1 MGKYLRRR
9 KFTIGRFLLMLW
21 RILLTLVFSAGA
33 IWFSGNAL
41 MWGLTHVGVPG
52 NTMQGSAMEYGIMD
66 RFDMQMTNKISAALE
81 GVLSI
86 EKVYWLN
93 DDDQI
98 APEPNQD
105 NFGTTSDPSSM
116 QGFLD
121 EAKELLGVED
131 TLFSTETKLYYN
143 SEVTY
148 YLDETIMAITWK
160 ELIDGTVYTLSEVKI
175 AHPSQFRRFLADGVY
190 GSDKQYTTTQM
201 AATVNA
207 VTASSG
213 DFYKFRPYGIKVY
226 DGQVMHVYSIVDTC
240 FITEDGDFI
249 FSYRKEITDRET
261 AQKFVDD
268 NNVRFSLAFG
278 PVLVDN
284 YECVPIPEDYTL
296 GEVHDNYPRAAIAK
310 MGGELH
316 YLMVAANQDPDR
328 GLFPVPDMHQFG
340 RQLQAF
346 GAEKAYAL
354 DGGQTAVIV
363 TNDKLINRPSYGYQ
377 RAISDIIYFAT
388 AIPDGE

>member
-1 MGKYLRRR
+1 MGKYER
-9 KFTIGRFLLMLW
+9 KRKKRFSVW
-21 RILLTLVFSAGA
+21 RILLTILLSIPAMV
-33 IWFSGNAL
+33 
-41 MWGLTHVGVPG
+41 LTVKILNWSVINVGVPG
-52 NTMQGSAMEYGIMD
+52 NVNASGTAELAVMD
-66 RFDMQMTNKISAALE
+66 RYDMKMTNAISSALE

-105 NFGTTSDPSSM
+105 NYSYTTDPASL

-131 TLFSTETKLYYN
+131 TLFSTDTKIYAG
-143 SEVTY
+143 SQIVT
-148 YLDETIMAITWK
+148 YLDETIMVITWQ

-190 GSDKQYTTTQM
+190 GSDKQYVTTDM
-201 AATVNA
+201 ATTVNA

-226 DGQVMHVYSIVDTC
+226 DGQVMQVHSVVDTC

-249 FSYRKEITDRET
+249 FSYRKEINDKET
-261 AQKFVDD
+261 AQKFVDE
-268 NNVRFSLAFG
+268 NNIRFSLAFG
-278 PVLVDN
+278 PVLVDGG
-284 YECVPIPEDYTL
+284 ECIPVPSNYTL
-296 GEVHDNYPRAAIAK
+296 GEVKDKYPRAAICK
-310 MGGELH
+310 MPGELH

-328 GLFPVPDMHQFG
+328 GYNNVPNMTQFG
-340 RQLQAF
+340 RQLQKF

-363 TNDKLINRPSYGYQ
+363 TNDQLINRPSYGYQ
-377 RAISDIIYFAT
+377 RMISDIIYFAT
-388 AIPDGE
+388 AIPDGG

>member
-1 MGKYLRRR
+1 MGKYARR
-9 KFTIGRFLLMLW
+9 KRVSPWYVLLT
-21 RILLTLVFSAGA
+21 ILLAIPAG
-33 IWFSGNAL
+33 WLTVNFLG
-41 MWGLTHVGVPG
+41 WGVLHVGVPG
-52 NTMQGSAMEYGIMD
+52 NTAQAEPVKLGVMD
-66 RFDMQMTNKISAALE
+66 RFDMQMTNKISSALE

-93 DDDQI
+93 DHDQI
-98 APEPNQD
+98 APEPDQD
-105 NFGTTSDPSSM
+105 KFGTTSDPASM

-121 EAKELLGVED
+121 QAKELLGVEE
-131 TLFSTETKLYYN
+131 TLFSLDTRLYAG
-143 SEVTY
+143 SEITY
-148 YLDETIMAITWK
+148 YLDETIMVITWQ
-160 ELIDGTVYTLSEVKI
+160 ELIDGSVYTLSEVKI

-190 GSDKQYTTTQM
+190 GSDKQYVTTQM

-226 DGQVMHVYSIVDTC
+226 DGQVMHVNSVVDTL
-240 FITEDGDFI
+240 FITDEGEFL
-249 FSYRKEITDRET
+249 FSFRGEIKDKET

-278 PVLVDN
+278 PVLVKDSQRMT
-284 YECVPIPEDYTL
+284 IPGNYTL
-296 GEVHDNYPRAAIAK
+296 GEVDDNYPRAAIAK
-310 MGGELH
+310 MPGELH

-328 GLFPVPDMHQFG
+328 GYNRVPTMPEFAD
-340 RQLQAF
+340 RLYAF
-346 GAEKAYAL
+346 GAVQAYAL

>member
-1 MGKYLRRR
+1 MDKNAKNR
-9 KFTIGRFLLMLW
+9 KFSFW
-21 RILLTLVFSAGA
+21 RVLLTVLVSVSA
-33 IWFSGNAL
+33 IWFCAQAL
-41 MWGLTHVGVPG
+41 FWGLTHVGVPA
-52 NTMQGSAMEYGIMD
+52 NTSQGSAVELGIMD
-66 RFDMQMTNKISAALE
+66 RFDMQITNQISSALE

-105 NFGTTSDPSSM
+105 NFGTTTDPASM

-121 EAKELLGVED
+121 EAKALLGIED
-131 TLFSTETKLYYN
+131 TLFSTSTRLYSG
-143 SEVTY
+143 SEITY
-148 YLDETIMAITWK
+148 YLDETIMVITWK
-160 ELIDGTVYTLSEVKI
+160 ELINGSVYTLSEVKI

-213 DFYKFRPYGIKVY
+213 DFYKFRSYGIRVY
-226 DGQVMHVYSIVDTC
+226 DGQVMDVNSLIDTL
-240 FITEDGDFI
+240 FIDDQGDFH
-249 FSYRKEITDRET
+249 FAYRREINDMET
-261 AQKFVDD
+261 AQKFVDE
-268 NNVRFSLAFG
+268 NNIRFSLAFG
-278 PVLVDN
+278 PVLVQDGQRIK
-284 YECVPIPEDYTL
+284 IPQDYIL
-296 GEVHDNYPRAAIAK
+296 GEVKDKQWYPRAAIAK
-310 MGGELH
+310 MPGELH
-316 YLMVAANQDPDR
+316 YLMVVANQDPDR
-328 GLFPVPDMHQFG
+328 GYNYVPTMSEFADQMM
-340 RQLQAF
+340 AF
-346 GAEKAYAL
+346 GAEQAYAL

-388 AIPDGE
+388 AIPNGE

>member
-1 MGKYLRRR
+1 MGKYERRR
-9 KFTIGRFLLMLW
+9 KKRFSPW
-21 RILLTLVFSAGA
+21 RILLTIVLSIPAMVLTVK
-33 IWFSGNAL
+33 ILN
-41 MWGLTHVGVPG
+41 WGLVNLGVPG
-52 NTMQGSAMEYGIMD
+52 NSNGVNAAEMAVMD
-66 RFDMQMTNKISAALE
+66 RYDMKMTNVISSALE

-105 NFGTTSDPSSM
+105 NYSYTTDPTTL

-131 TLFSTETKLYYN
+131 TLFSTETKIY
-143 SEVTY
+143 SGSQVIT
-148 YLDETIMAITWK
+148 YLDETIMVITWQ

-175 AHPSQFRRFLADGVY
+175 SHPSQFRRFLADGVY
-190 GSDKQYTTTQM
+190 GSDKQYVTTEM
-201 AATVNA
+201 ATTVNA

-226 DGQVMHVYSIVDTC
+226 DGQVMHVYSVVDTC
-240 FITEDGDFI
+240 FITEDGDFL
-249 FSYRKEITDRET
+249 FSYRKEINDKET
-261 AQKFVDD
+261 AQKFVDE
-268 NNVRFSLAFG
+268 NNIRFSLAFG
-278 PVLVDN
+278 PVLVD
-284 YECVPIPEDYTL
+284 ESKAVPVPSNYTL
-296 GEVHDNYPRAAIAK
+296 GEVDDKYPRAAICK
-310 MGGELH
+310 MGELH

-328 GLFPVPDMHQFG
+328 GYLNVPNMTQFG
-340 RQLQAF
+340 QQLVKF

-363 TNDKLINRPSYGYQ
+363 TNDQLINRPSYGYQ
-377 RAISDIIYFAT
+377 RMISDIIYFAT
-388 AIPDGE
+388 AIPDGG